1 MHEIDSITAALLDI
15 LNREMGL
22 GVTSPDAD
30 LFESGILDS
39 FTLVNLLL
47 HIESRFNVTVPLE
60 QLNLDSF
67 RSVAAITGFIAAY
80 SVHSV
85 PARTACVPGRKATGS
100 PVAE

>member
-1 MHEIDSITAALLDI
+1 MHETDSITAALLDI

-67 RSVAAITGFIAAY
+67 RSVGAITGFVAA
-80 SVHSV
+80 HRANGV
-85 PARTACVPGRKATGS
+85 PARAARVPGRKATGS